1 MNNIGVIPTKVLE
14 DDDEHNQ
21 SNHSFRNP
29 NRFEMKARTKYDVK
43 LNEEKKYKAPH
54 EYVRNRINSEYL

>member
-1 MNNIGVIPTKVLE
+1 MTHIGAIPTKVLE

-29 NRFEMKARTKYDVK
+29 NRFEMKPRTKYDVK
-43 LNEEKKYKAPH
+43 ILEEK
-54 EYVRNRINSEYL
+54 